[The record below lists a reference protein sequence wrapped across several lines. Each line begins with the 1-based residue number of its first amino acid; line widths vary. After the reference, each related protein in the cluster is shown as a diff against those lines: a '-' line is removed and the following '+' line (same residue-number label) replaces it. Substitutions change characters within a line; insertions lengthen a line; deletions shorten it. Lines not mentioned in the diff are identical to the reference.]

1 MEIIYVIGAVITF
14 FYELKR
20 GFLAALFF
28 AAIWPVGWVLGL
40 IMMIVMGIAM
50 RRG

>member
-1 MEIIYVIGAVITF
+1 MGYSLGRSPF

-20 GFLAALFF
+20 GFLVALFF

-40 IMMIVMGIAM
+40 IMIIVMGIAM
-50 RRG
+50 RRK